1 MPKLEQFEIKKYWQ
15 IFSGLK
21 PKDQKVTHDQ
31 VLPILYNSKQD
42 SSVLNKIWFL
52 ADIDDDDMLDFE
64 EFVICMRLVF
74 DMVNKNIDSV
84 PNELP
89 DWLIPGSKIKLV
101 KERIA
106 TKAKENE
113 TMPPPKEV
121 PKIEWYMSPED
132 TQNYKNLLNNCS
144 RDQDGTL
151 SLTSLQMMI
160 KNKFFNVG
168 SSDMDKV
175 WKLVNPR
182 GLPAIDNDPALYFI
196 HILRQCNDLGAL
208 IPNEVPKNLANSFNK
223 EPIKYDLANEQ
234 SKVTR
239 TTESTTT
246 AEPSK
251 IETQKNSTSSTV
263 SRPQVSKTTN
273 ESSLNGTITSPST
286 TANNNDYNDDVT
298 IDTTNLTYEKAR
310 LIREQLQGLLN
321 YKNEKYVNNNTSN
334 DSNYNINSF
343 NNDLQEVEQQVN
355 ELEQYLTQ
363 RQNDLNDLNNEINQ
377 FK

>member
-64 EFVICMRLVF
+64 EFVICMRLIF

-106 TKAKENE
+106 AKEKENE
-113 TMPPPKEV
+113 AMPPPKDV

-132 TQNYKNLLNNCS
+132 TANYKKLLDTCK

-151 SLTSLQMMI
+151 SLTSLQLMI

-196 HILRQCNDLGAL
+196 HILRQYNDLGAI
-208 IPNEVPKNLANSFNK
+208 IPNDVPKNLANSFNK
-223 EPIKYDLANEQ
+223 EPIKYNLENNQA
-234 SKVTR
+234 KVTR
-239 TTESTTT
+239 STEPTTLAS
-246 AEPSK
+246 SSLSSSSNNN
-251 IETQKNSTSSTV
+251 QKNSNTSQINKQTDNLDKEFNIDTSSM
-263 SRPQVSKTTN
+263 
-273 ESSLNGTITSPST
+273 
-286 TANNNDYNDDVT
+286 T
-298 IDTTNLTYEKAR
+298 IDKAR
-310 LIREQLQGLLN
+310 LVREQLQGLLN
-321 YKNEKYVNNNTSN
+321 YRNGSYVNNTKGV
-334 DSNYNINSF
+334 DPNYNISSF
-343 NNDLQEVEQQVN
+343 QNDLQEVEQQVD
-355 ELEQYLTQ
+355 ELEQYLQQ
-363 RQNDLNDLNNEINQ
+363 RQNDLNHLNNEISQ